1 MNIRRVVSFAFV
13 LFLCVFATG
22 CFSIEQEIF
31 LNADGSGEMVMF
43 ISIPDFPEDMTKAQ
57 PGGGEKPED
66 KLREM
71 QTDLMANLPPT
82 IKIKEVKEVKQNGAH
97 GFYIVIQFK
106 QLKDIETVMTNF
118 GKESMK
124 DEKSKSAPPTWSL
137 QSEKRAD
144 GTSFVQRFSI
154 DITEPEK
161 KPEVKEAK
169 PGEQP
174 KPPESDFGKELE
186 AQLKPILYSMVK
198 MRFVLHTP
206 TPITDSNADI
216 VLNRNTAVWNC
227 SMSAFLK
234 NKQAIEMRAKF

>member
-1 MNIRRVVSFAFV
+1 MNIRRIISFVFA

-43 ISIPDFPEDMTKAQ
+43 ISVPDFPEEMMKTQ

-71 QTDLMANLPPT
+71 QADLTANLPPT
-82 IKIKEVKEVKQNGAH
+82 VKIKEAKEVKQNGAH
-97 GFYIVIQFK
+97 GFYVVIQFK
-106 QLKDIETVMTNF
+106 QLKDIEGVMTNF

-124 DEKSKSAPPTWSL
+124 GEKSKSAPTTWSL

-154 DITEPEK
+154 DITELEK
-161 KPEVKEAK
+161 KAETKEAK
-169 PGEQP
+169 PGEEP
-174 KPPESDFGKELE
+174 KPAESDFGKELE

-206 TPITDSNADI
+206 SPIVDSNADI

-234 NKQAIEMRAKF
+234 NRQPIEMRAKF